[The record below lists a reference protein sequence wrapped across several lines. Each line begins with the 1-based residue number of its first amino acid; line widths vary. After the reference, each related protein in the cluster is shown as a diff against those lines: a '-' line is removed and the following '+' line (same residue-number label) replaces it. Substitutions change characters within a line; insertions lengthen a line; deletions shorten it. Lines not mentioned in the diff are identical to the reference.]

1 MTRIDPAATA
11 ARLAP
16 RSAGAVTRGRLTDV
30 ERAERKVGGDQLVE
44 QIADLAVVLG
54 WEWLHVGALRTKFG
68 WRTPTRGTLSAWPDL
83 ILIRERDRR
92 LIFAECKRQLEPVR
106 PDQERVLEVLRSLVV
121 DLADTSDVRL
131 WPRDPAQAALGLDHA
146 IRRAPRIEVRVW
158 RPSDLRDPIEDSEVH
173 RCLR

>member
-1 MTRIDPAATA
+1 MTRVDPAAV

-30 ERAERKVGGDQLVE
+30 ERAERKVGGDELVE

-83 ILIRERDRR
+83 VLVRERDRR

-106 PDQERVLEVLRSLVV
+106 PDQERVLEVLRSLEHYR
-121 DLADTSDVRL
+121 AD
-131 WPRDPAQAALGLDHA
+131 PRDAALV
-146 IRRAPRIEVRVW
+146 PRVEVHVW
-158 RPSDLRDPIEDSEVH
+158 RPSDLRDPIEESEVC